1 MEDRKKRGESGIG
14 SDCITL
20 EHSRSGEE
28 PRPDSVS
35 RTSFLEQGNEEQST
49 SLGENKMNLVQGC

>member
-20 EHSRSGEE
+20 EHRRSGEE